1 MPDLEGALPLIL
13 LMIFLWVRSIGAAMK
28 RNRQR
33 QEQALE
39 QAGAE
44 PEFDA
49 EPSPIQTVDAAGGEA
64 PPPARRPT
72 LRDQLRDMGRQLEQ
86 QMQQA
91 AEEGRPGS
99 MVGHVDPEETPEM
112 PGMLRP
118 TASREPARPPP
129 PLFDPAASAPAAASV
144 APARPRAG
152 LPPGVAPEAPVIG
165 SPSRRSGRE
174 QPLERFERYAPLPRA
189 VILSEILGRPP
200 GLSDDREV

>member
-39 QAGAE
+39 QAGEA
-44 PEFDA
+44 PEFEV
-49 EPSPIQTVDAAGGEA
+49 EPSPVEAVGAAGGEA

-72 LRDQLRDMGRQLEQ
+72 LREQLRDMGRQLEQ

-99 MVGHVDPEETPEM
+99 MVGHVDPEEAPEV

-129 PLFDPAASAPAAASV
+129 PLFDPAASAPAT
-144 APARPRAG
+144 APAARTRPASG
-152 LPPGVAPEAPVIG
+152 LSPRVASESPASR
-165 SPSRRSGRE
+165 SPSQRSGGA

-200 GLSDDREV
+200 GLSD